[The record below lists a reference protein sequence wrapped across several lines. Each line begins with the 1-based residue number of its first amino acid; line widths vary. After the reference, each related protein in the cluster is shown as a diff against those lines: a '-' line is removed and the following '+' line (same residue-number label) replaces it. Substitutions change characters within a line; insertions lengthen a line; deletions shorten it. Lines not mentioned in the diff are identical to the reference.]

1 MKIWSYSKYWLN
13 LSKVTKM
20 HTYLEVL
27 AKEFVFMIMKNNN
40 SIFQGTSN
48 KTKPLFYRVNNFSSI
63 NISKYLSRL
72 LLCIMI
78 MFLFTYS
85 LHQLFPPLFPSLFVK
100 FEFIRLPKSL
110 RWSIFVRC
118 RSLTILFFLTT
129 TSPIFFKQFWCNPSP
144 W

>member
-13 LSKVTKM
+13 LSKVIKM
-20 HTYLEVL
+20 HTYIGVL
-27 AKEFVFMIMKNNN
+27 AKEFVLMIMKNNN
-40 SIFQGTSN
+40 SISQGTSN
-48 KTKPLFYRVNNFSSI
+48 ETKPIHVFYRVNNFSSI

-78 MFLFTYS
+78 MFLFIYS

-100 FEFIRLPKSL
+100 FELIRLPKSL

-129 TSPIFFKQFWCNPSP
+129 TSPIFF
-144 W
+144 